1 MGKLPKVFY
10 PVRQLFSNGASR
22 VKLLKIL
29 AIIAVILMVVSV
41 VNWFVLSKERKELE
55 KELEGLN
62 GKHPAAS
69 EEEVDLEEVRR
80 IFEEEGYIEEG
91 QYSPSPDEEY
101 PALPLK

>member
-1 MGKLPKVFY
+1 MGKSSKIFY

-41 VNWFVLSKERKELE
+41 VHWFVLFKERKELE
-55 KELEGLN
+55 GLGGKERRSV
-62 GKHPAAS
+62 P

-80 IFEEEGYIEEG
+80 IFEEEGYMEEG
-91 QYSPSPDEEY
+91 EYYPLPDEEY
-101 PALPLK
+101 PSLPLK